1 MSLSDNIA
9 SDVQTVIDTPWS
21 SRTGQK
27 IPDTDEIALAGGAV
41 ELEATFLYA
50 DLANSSRMAKELDR
64 RVAAKIVKSFLATS
78 ARIIRSCDGK
88 IVSFDG
94 DRIMGVFY
102 GGSKNSNAA
111 KCALQI
117 NYAVLEI
124 IGPKFTNKYD
134 SVKNSSFVISHGVG
148 IDTGTVLTVRGGARG
163 SNDLIFIGRAA
174 NLAAKLSDLRQPPYR
189 SFITASVF
197 NRLGEK
203 SKYGDGDADDE
214 LMWQSRTWQFLGQN
228 LSIYRSSWQWRP

>member
-1 MSLSDNIA
+1 MSLSDDIA
-9 SDVQTVIDTPWS
+9 SDVQTVMDTLWS
-21 SRTGQK
+21 TRTGRK
-27 IPDTDEIALAGGAV
+27 IPETDEVSLAGGAV
-41 ELEATFLYA
+41 EIEATFLYA
-50 DLANSSRMAKELDR
+50 DLANSSKMAKVLDR

-78 ARIIRSCDGK
+78 ARLIRSCGGK

-102 GGSKNSNAA
+102 GDSKNSSAA

-117 NYAVLEI
+117 NYAVLKI
-124 IGPKFTNKYD
+124 IRPKFTNKYD
-134 SVKNSSFVISHGVG
+134 SVKNASFVISHGVG
-148 IDTGTVLTVRGGARG
+148 IDTGTVLAVRGGARG

-197 NRLGEK
+197 NKLNDK
-203 SKYGDGDADDE
+203 SKYGGADDKH
-214 LMWQSRTWQFLGQN
+214 MWESRTWQFLGQN
-228 LSIYRSSWQWRP
+228 LSIYRSSWHWKP